1 MLSASESPL
10 ATTSAVRKNESE
22 PAVDPED
29 NSDAPQDGL
38 KAAARRTVELVLRTL
53 QNRAELFGVEL
64 EEEGRW
70 VVSALIW
77 TAAAIFFAV
86 LAITIITITV
96 IMLVPAE
103 ARPWVM
109 LGFSA
114 VYLFLAIS
122 AIAGVKKHFQTRRPP
137 LADTVNELKK
147 DLDWIRPRE

>member
-1 MLSASESPL
+1 M
-10 ATTSAVRKNESE
+10 
-22 PAVDPED
+22 DPD
-29 NSDAPQDGL
+29 NNSDAPQDGL

-96 IMLVPAE
+96 VMLVPAE

-114 VYLFLAIS
+114 VYLFLAFS

-137 LADTVNELKK
+137 LSDTVNELKK